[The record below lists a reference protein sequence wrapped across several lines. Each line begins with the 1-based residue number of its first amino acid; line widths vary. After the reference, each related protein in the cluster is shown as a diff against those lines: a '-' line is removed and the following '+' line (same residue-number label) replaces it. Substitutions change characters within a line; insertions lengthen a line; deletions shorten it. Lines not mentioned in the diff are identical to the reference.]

1 MPLQACTH
9 NGRITSE
16 VPTFVSQAGAPQDV
30 SITMHRGVFEVQTLA
45 AWLSTVFF
53 AGVALYNGVFKS
65 VPLKKMLLGA
75 MLLGVGLGSTQV
87 WGCVRLTGPAQARAH
102 DSHVGHAYQ
111 LMLY

>member
-1 MPLQACTH
+1 M
-9 NGRITSE
+9 
-16 VPTFVSQAGAPQDV
+16 